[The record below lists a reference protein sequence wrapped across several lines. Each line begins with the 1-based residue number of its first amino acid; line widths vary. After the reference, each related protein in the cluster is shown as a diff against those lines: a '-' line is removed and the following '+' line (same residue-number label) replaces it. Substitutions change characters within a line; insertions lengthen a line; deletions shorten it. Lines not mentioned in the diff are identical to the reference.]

1 MNLIINP
8 DIKYHKQTK
17 PGPPH
22 PTSSESFLENKIISS
37 VGLVKFEYISER
49 EFAHFYMSEVN
60 LWSGLVILLSKFP
73 SW

>member
-8 DIKYHKQTK
+8 ENKYHKQTT

-22 PTSSESFLENKIISS
+22 PTSSESFFENKTISS

-49 EFAHFYMSEVN
+49 ELAHFYMSEVN
-60 LWSGLVILLSKFP
+60 L
-73 SW
+73 

>member
-49 EFAHFYMSEVN
+49 N
-60 LWSGLVILLSKFP
+60 KP
-73 SW
+73 